1 MILPRALRAAPP
13 TGLRRGDGA
22 MNRRECLQAL
32 AAAAAVGAGFAP
44 RDGVAAAA
52 AAAAAADPPTVS
64 RFFRTS
70 DGVRLH
76 VLERRPPRPGHSA
89 PTIVLVPGWCM
100 PASIW
105 SHQLAA
111 FGARWRTI
119 AFDPRGQGR
128 SEVPCGGYT
137 ADRRADDIADLLA
150 QEERVVLVGWSLGVL
165 DALQYVYRHG
175 ADRLAGLALVD
186 NSIGEPPAP
195 QGGGQ
200 FFQHLRQRRE
210 PTVDAFVR
218 GMFHRTQPESEIDRL
233 VRDALRMPLADS
245 IALLSYPIARS
256 HWRRIAEGFDRPL
269 AYLVTPRLRAQ
280 SEHLQR
286 ARPASRIA
294 VFEHAGHA
302 LFVDEAARF
311 NHIVTTW
318 VDTDITSSDRARA

>member
-44 RDGVAAAA
+44 RDGVAA

-128 SEVPCGGYT
+128 SEVPRGGYT

>member
-1 MILPRALRAAPP
+1 
-13 TGLRRGDGA
+13 

-32 AAAAAVGAGFAP
+32 AAAAGAGFAP
-44 RDGVAAAA
+44 RGGVAAAE
-52 AAAAAADPPTVS
+52 AADPPTRS
-64 RFFRTS
+64 RFFHTS

-76 VLERRPPRPGHSA
+76 VLERCPARPGPSA

-128 SEVPCGGYT
+128 SEVPRGGYT

-175 ADRLAGLALVD
+175 PDRLAGLALVD

-218 GMFHRTQPESEIDRL
+218 GMFHRPQPRTEIDRL
-233 VRDALRMPLADS
+233 VREALRMPLADS

-256 HWRRIAEGFDRPL
+256 HWRGIAEGFGRPL

-311 NHIVTTW
+311 NRVVAAW
-318 VDTDITSSDRARA
+318 LDTDITSSDRARA

>member
-1 MILPRALRAAPP
+1 MDTDNACNDDSL
-13 TGLRRGDGA
+13 
-22 MNRRECLQAL
+22 MNRRKCLQAL
-32 AAAAAVGAGFAP
+32 AAAAGFA
-44 RDGVAAAA
+44 RGDAAAA
-52 AAAAAADPPTVS
+52 PAAAAADPAATIS

-70 DGVRLH
+70 DGVHLH
-76 VLERRPPRPGHSA
+76 VLERRPARPGHSA

-105 SHQLAA
+105 SRQLAA

-128 SEVPCGGYT
+128 SEIPRNGYT

-150 QEERVVLVGWSLGVL
+150 EEERVVLVGWSLGVL

-175 ADRLAGLALVD
+175 PDRLAGLALVD

-195 QGGGQ
+195 RGGGS
-200 FFQHLRQRRE
+200 FFEHLRQRRE
-210 PTVDAFVR
+210 PTVEAFVR
-218 GMFHRTQPESEIDRL
+218 SMFHRPQPETEIDGL
-233 VRDALRMPLADS
+233 VREALRMPLADS
-245 IALLSYPIARS
+245 IALLSYPIPRG
-256 HWRRIAEGFDRPL
+256 HWRRVAEGFDRPL

-286 ARPASRIA
+286 ARPASHIA

-318 VDTDITSSDRARA
+318 VDTDVTSSDRARA

>member
-1 MILPRALRAAPP
+1 
-13 TGLRRGDGA
+13 
-22 MNRRECLQAL
+22 MNRRKCLQAL
-32 AAAAAVGAGFAP
+32 AAAATGLAQRNG
-44 RDGVAAAA
+44 AAAPGA
-52 AAAAAADPPTVS
+52 EVGDPATTS

-76 VLERRPPRPGHSA
+76 ILERRPAQARPSA
-89 PTIVLVPGWCM
+89 PTLVLVPGWCM

-105 SHQLAA
+105 SRQLTV

-128 SEVPCGGYT
+128 SEVPRGGYT

-150 QEERVVLVGWSLGVL
+150 REERVVLVGWSLGVL

-175 ADRLAGLALVD
+175 SDRLAGLALVD

-195 QGGGQ
+195 VGDGQ
-200 FFQHLRQRRE
+200 FFRHLRQHRE
-210 PTVDAFVR
+210 PTVHAFVR
-218 GMFHRTQPESEIDRL
+218 GMFHRPQPPTEIDRL

-245 IALLSYPIARS
+245 IALLSYPIPRS
-256 HWRRIAEGFDRPL
+256 HWRRITENFDRPL

-280 SEHLQR
+280 AEHLQR
-286 ARPASRIA
+286 TRPTSRIA

-311 NHIVTTW
+311 NRIVATW
-318 VDTDITSSDRARA
+318 IDADITSSGRAPA

>member
-1 MILPRALRAAPP
+1 
-13 TGLRRGDGA
+13 

-32 AAAAAVGAGFAP
+32 AAAAAAGAGLTVPDGAAATQT
-44 RDGVAAAA
+44 GVAASA
-52 AAAAAADPPTVS
+52 PIS

-76 VLERRPPRPGHSA
+76 VLERRPSARPAANA

-105 SHQLAA
+105 SRQLAA

-128 SEVPCGGYT
+128 SEVPRRGYT

-150 QEERVVLVGWSLGVL
+150 EEDRVVLVGWSLGVL
-165 DALQYVYRHG
+165 DTLQYVYRHG
-175 ADRLAGLALVD
+175 PDRLGGLALVD

-195 QGGGQ
+195 RGGGR
-200 FFQHLRQRRE
+200 FFQHLRQHRG

-218 GMFHRTQPESEIDRL
+218 GMFHRPQPETEIDGL

-245 IALLSYPIARS
+245 IALLSYPIPRS
-256 HWRRIAEGFDRPL
+256 HWRRIAEDFDRPL
-269 AYLVTPRLRAQ
+269 AYLVTPRLREQA
-280 SEHLQR
+280 EHLQR
-286 ARPASRIA
+286 ARPASRVA

-302 LFVDEAARF
+302 LFVDEAERF
-311 NHIVTTW
+311 NRIVDAW
-318 VDTDITSSDRARA
+318 VETDITSSDRVPA

>member
-44 RDGVAAAA
+44 RDGVAAE
-52 AAAAAADPPTVS
+52 AAAAADPPTVS

-128 SEVPCGGYT
+128 SEVPRGGYT

>member
-1 MILPRALRAAPP
+1 
-13 TGLRRGDGA
+13 

-32 AAAAAVGAGFAP
+32 AAAAAAGTGFAP
-44 RDGVAAAA
+44 RDGAAAA
-52 AAAAAADPPTVS
+52 AKAADPPTTS

-76 VLERRPPRPGHSA
+76 VLERCPARAGRSA

-128 SEVPCGGYT
+128 SEVPHGGYT

-175 ADRLAGLALVD
+175 PDRLAGLALVG

-218 GMFHRTQPESEIDRL
+218 GMFHRPQPESEIDRL

-286 ARPASRIA
+286 ARPGSRIA

-302 LFVDEAARF
+302 LFVDEATRF
-311 NHIVTTW
+311 NRIVATW